1 MFYLS
6 YTLQLLQI
14 DRRRLD
20 LLGPSQIL
28 ESYHTYE
35 IKASD
40 LQKDQR

>member
-20 LLGPSQIL
+20 KLGPSQIF
-28 ESYHTYE
+28 ESYYTYE